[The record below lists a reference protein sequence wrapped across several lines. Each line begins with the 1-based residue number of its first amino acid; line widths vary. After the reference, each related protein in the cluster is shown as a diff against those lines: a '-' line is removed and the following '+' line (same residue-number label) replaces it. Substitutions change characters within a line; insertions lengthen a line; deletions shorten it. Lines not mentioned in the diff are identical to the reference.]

1 MKVYVID
8 ASIASR
14 FLLIEDLSEKAESV
28 LEDFLKGVVDL
39 KAPRLLVFEVGNT
52 IWKSVKRGFISLEEA
67 LEVFSHFLEL
77 RICFIELSIN
87 EHRELLEWSVK
98 NDVTYYDS
106 AYVKS
111 CKKVDGI
118 LLTADDALFEKSRKE
133 VPTLHLKDYPE

>member
-52 IWKSVKRGFISLEEA
+52 IWKSVKRDFISLEEA
-67 LEVFSHFLEL
+67 LEG
-77 RICFIELSIN
+77 
-87 EHRELLEWSVK
+87 LLIFWSLG
-98 NDVTYYDS
+98 
-106 AYVKS
+106 YVS
-111 CKKVDGI
+111 
-118 LLTADDALFEKSRKE
+118 SS
-133 VPTLHLKDYPE
+133 